1 MSNKQLNNALQRA
14 RKARTNPK
22 LVKGKKQIRA
32 ELNEIETKKIQRS
45 MKKKKGGVLKDKQK
59 LARLTKKKREDS
71 NK

>member
-45 MKKKKGGVLKDKQK
+45 MKKKK
-59 LARLTKKKREDS
+59 KKKVAF
-71 NK
+71 